1 MFYTDLTVYP
11 HIPDKEIILDLSGQG
26 YTVLVN
32 DDGTLPSYILDTDLL
47 IKVKLTKPA
56 KH

>member
-1 MFYTDLTVYP
+1 MEGKPLP

-47 IKVKLTKPA
+47 IKVELTKPA